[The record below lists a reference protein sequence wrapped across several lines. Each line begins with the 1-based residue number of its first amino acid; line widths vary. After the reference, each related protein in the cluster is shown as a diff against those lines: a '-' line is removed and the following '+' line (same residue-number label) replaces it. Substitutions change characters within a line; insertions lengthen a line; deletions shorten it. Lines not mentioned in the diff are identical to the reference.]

1 LSDISIFETR
11 SLVLVSKKVA
21 TISGDIRRSL
31 QITKRAVEICR
42 DEYQK
47 GPTANLKKV
56 SVDHVIKAYDEMSN
70 SKTVQVLRGLR
81 KLEVLVTI
89 SLFLELKSSKQSKV
103 LMDRVQDRCETL
115 LAKLMDCS
123 LHERKQL
130 EIGDD
135 GEKLECKTFYYD
147 TNWNKCIFSTTI
159 YREIVKRLQAF
170 GLINLIVENK
180 ITDNTH
186 LTLFVYF
193 DELRNAFE
201 SNEIYQS

>member
-1 LSDISIFETR
+1 MN
-11 SLVLVSKKVA
+11 LVSKKVA

-47 GPTANLKKV
+47 GSKSVIKKV
-56 SVDHVIKAYDEMSN
+56 AVDHVIRAYDEMSN
-70 SKTVQVLRGLR
+70 SKTVQVLKGLR
-81 KLEVLVTI
+81 KLEVLVII

-115 LAKLMDCS
+115 LAKLTDS
-123 LHERKQL
+123 ALHVRKVL
-130 EIGDD
+130 ENAE
-135 GEKLECKTFYYD
+135 GEKLEQKTFYYE
-147 TNWNKCIFSTTI
+147 TNWHHCIFSTSI
-159 YREIVKRLQAF
+159 FREIVKRLQAF

-180 ITDNTH
+180 ITDNSH

-201 SNEIYQS
+201 NNEIY